1 MGRISRAWSLMG
13 ASWEVLKRNKQMM
26 FFSILSFICCLIV
39 IASFAYPFIS
49 SDIAEIEQKFSD
61 SEATYYAY
69 LFLFYFVLY
78 FVIIF
83 FNSAIVAN
91 TVAHMEGGNPTFSDG
106 LRIAMNRLPQIFG
119 WAVVS
124 ATVGMILR
132 MIEDKSQWLGRL
144 VAGLLGIAFTLVSF
158 LVVPILVVEKKGP
171 IEALKESSRLLK
183 KTWGEQIAGSM
194 GFGILLLLLMLP
206 AIGIV
211 ILSALTGSA
220 GTVIFTA
227 IVAVVYFFT
236 LALIHTTLQG
246 IYQAALFMY
255 ARDGKAPQG
264 FREELLEN
272 AIEERKRGVFR

>member
-1 MGRISRAWSLMG
+1 MGKISRAWSLMK
-13 ASWEVLKRNKQMM
+13 ASWEVLKSNKQMM

-39 IASFAYPFIS
+39 IASFVYPFLNA
-49 SDIAEIEQKFSD
+49 DVAEIEQKFAD
-61 SEATYYAY
+61 NEATYYAY

-83 FNSAIVAN
+83 FNSAIVSN

-132 MIEDKSQWLGRL
+132 MIEDKSQWLGKL
-144 VAGLLGIAFTLVSF
+144 VAGLLGIAFSLVSF
-158 LVVPILVVEKKGP
+158 LVVPVLVVEKKGP

-183 KTWGEQIAGSM
+183 KTWGEQVAGSM
-194 GFGILLLLLMLP
+194 GFGIILFLLMLP
-206 AIGIV
+206 AFGFV
-211 ILSALTGSA
+211 ALSVATGKVGA
-220 GTVIFTA
+220 VIFTGA
-227 IVAVVYFFT
+227 VAAVYIFT
-236 LALIHTTLQG
+236 LSLIHSTLQG

-255 ARDGKAPQG
+255 ARDGKAPRG
-264 FREELLEN
+264 FQEELLEN
-272 AIEERKRGVFR
+272 AIVERKRGLFR